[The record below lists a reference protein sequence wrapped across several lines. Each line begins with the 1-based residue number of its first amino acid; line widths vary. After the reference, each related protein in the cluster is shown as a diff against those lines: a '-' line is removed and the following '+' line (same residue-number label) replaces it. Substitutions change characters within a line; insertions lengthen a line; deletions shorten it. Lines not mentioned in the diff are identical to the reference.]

1 MKNYV
6 VGSGLCAL
14 IALVVVGCS
23 SMGSAASAASL
34 FDKMGGSKT
43 VTSIASDLVSSSLK
57 DPRLAGLTAGKTVDT
72 SAASAKVSDQLCAAL
87 GGGCKAPLSDSQI
100 ASAASKV
107 TPDQSKAISD
117 NFSSVLGRVVSDP
130 SVRSL
135 VSNAVGSKL
144 PGILGGI
151 L

>member
-1 MKNYV
+1 MKNDV
-6 VGSGLCAL
+6 VASGFCAL
-14 IALVVVGCS
+14 IAVAVVGCS
-23 SMGSAASAASL
+23 SMGSAASATSV
-34 FDKMGGSKT
+34 FDKIGGSKN

-57 DPRLAGLTAGKTVDT
+57 DPRLAGLTAGKTVDA

-87 GGGCKAPLSDSQI
+87 GGGCTAPMSDSQL

-107 TPDQSKAISD
+107 TPEQSKAISD
-117 NFSSVLGRVVSDP
+117 NFSSSLGRVVSDP

-135 VSNAVGSKL
+135 VSKTVGSKL
-144 PGILGGI
+144 PGILGGV